1 MKRLVIG
8 ICLLLT
14 LLFAGCDQPR
24 SCPDLKRCE
33 YAGEF
38 RSPDPTVA
46 VKSCSYRCRGYGAL
60 ANFEWPV
67 NQPCPPSFDGNFP
80 GP

>member
-1 MKRLVIG
+1 MKRLAIG
-8 ICLLLT
+8 LLLA
-14 LLFAGCDQPR
+14 LLLMGCSDT
-24 SCPDLKRCE
+24 CPDPKRCE

>member
-8 ICLLLT
+8 LLLA
-14 LLFAGCDQPR
+14 LLLMGC
-24 SCPDLKRCE
+24 SNTCPDLKRCE

-38 RSPDPTVA
+38 RSPDPTVT
-46 VKSCSYRCRGYGAL
+46 VKSCAYRCRGYGAL